1 MKIGL
6 VTCYFIHNYGSSLQ
20 AYATEMLMKKLNLPY
35 ETIGCLRPINY
46 MEENKIIYI
55 IKKLLIGDWKLKLG
69 KLRIRYYKAKYK
81 EFRKNINLRDECFDK
96 FIKEN
101 FHTTPICKTRKELEK
116 KALEYSAIIVGS
128 DQLWRTDSV
137 EHGYYTLEWVP
148 DNIKK
153 IAYSTS
159 FGITKIPWF
168 QKAKNIRF
176 MNRFNHIA
184 LREQSGCDLVYQLTG
199 RKTNVVL
206 DPTLLFTGEDWM
218 HIQEKDPIEKEPYI
232 FCYFLGNNP
241 EQRNFVKKV
250 KNKTGLKI
258 VSLLHLDDYIP
269 SDEEFADVAPYNVG
283 PSEFLNYIR
292 NAQYIFTDSF
302 HCSVFSILYQKSFFT
317 FKRFSEKAKQNTN
330 TRIDNLL
337 KITNLS
343 NRCISTNSSIEEI
356 LSTPN
361 EFIST
366 KEKLK
371 SLRESSIN
379 YLINSLKE

>member
-20 AYATEMLMKKLNLPY
+20 AYATEMLMKKLNKPY
-35 ETIGCLRPINY
+35 ETIGCVRPINY
-46 MEENKIIYI
+46 MQENKILYT
-55 IKKLLIGDWKLKLG
+55 IKKILIGDWKLKIGRL
-69 KLRIRYYKAKYK
+69 KIRYYKKINK
-81 EFRKNINLRDECFDK
+81 EFEKECQIRDQYFEK
-96 FIKEN
+96 FIQKY
-101 FHTTPICKTRKELEK
+101 FHLSPISKNRNELEQRVSN
-116 KALEYSAIIVGS
+116 YDCIIVGS

-153 IAYSTS
+153 IAYATS
-159 FGITKIPWF
+159 FGITRIPWF
-168 QKAKNIRF
+168 QKAKNKRF
-176 MNRFNHIA
+176 MNRFSHIA
-184 LREQSGCDLVYQLTG
+184 LREQSGCNLVYQLTG

-250 KNKTGLKI
+250 KAKTGLQI

-269 SDEEFADVAPYNVG
+269 SDENFPDKAPYNVG
-283 PSEFLNYIR
+283 PGEFLNYIR
-292 NAQYIFTDSF
+292 NAQYVFTDSF
-302 HCSVFSILYQKSFFT
+302 HCSVFSILYKKSFFT
-317 FKRFSEKAKQNTN
+317 FKRFNEKAKQNTN

-337 KITNLS
+337 KITSLS
-343 NRCISTNSSIEEI
+343 YRGISTNSSIEKI
-356 LSTPN
+356 LSIPN
-361 EFIST
+361 EFT
-366 KEKLK
+366 TTEERLK
-371 SLRESSIN
+371 ILRDSSIN